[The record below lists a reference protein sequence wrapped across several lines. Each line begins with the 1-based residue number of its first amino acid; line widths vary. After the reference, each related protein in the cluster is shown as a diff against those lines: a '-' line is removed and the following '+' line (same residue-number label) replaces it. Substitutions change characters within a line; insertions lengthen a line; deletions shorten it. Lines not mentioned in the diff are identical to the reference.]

1 MPIFRFAFLISAFAY
16 FMPISMVQGQ
26 INLYSGYDAT
36 RQYAI
41 GDFIAVENVD
51 SNVTYRVDGNSA
63 GDVPP
68 VGTPVTDTNY
78 FTSLAEETPDEG
90 PTTARPDDPT
100 QAVQNSQPG
109 VPGGG
114 ATSTTIRFLGIS
126 TRGIV
131 SFGQSMY
138 GGIDVL
144 GSGKKKIAFFG
155 RGASMDNVTNY
166 VTDPT
171 ISIYK
176 DKTGNEDWEFITTN
190 DNWGT
195 LTETGG
201 AYSIESIS
209 TVSSSQGV
217 TMPTSVGESGI
228 VLTVDSG
235 FRYAAILSSS
245 ANFSQEA
252 IIEAYEIVEANT
264 SVTSSFLG
272 ISTRGMVSF
281 GQSMYGGIDVLG
293 SGKKKIAFFGRG
305 ASMDNVTNYVTDP
318 TISIYKDTTGNEDW
332 EFITTNDNWGTLTET
347 GGTYSIESIS
357 TVSSSQGVTMP
368 TSVSE
373 SGVVLTVD
381 AGFRYA
387 AILSSSSGLVQEAI
401 IEAYEVD

>member
-1 MPIFRFAFLISAFAY
+1 
-16 FMPISMVQGQ
+16 
-26 INLYSGYDAT
+26 
-36 RQYAI
+36 
-41 GDFIAVENVD
+41 
-51 SNVTYRVDGNSA
+51 
-63 GDVPP
+63 
-68 VGTPVTDTNY
+68 
-78 FTSLAEETPDEG
+78 
-90 PTTARPDDPT
+90 
-100 QAVQNSQPG
+100 
-109 VPGGG
+109 
-114 ATSTTIRFLGIS
+114 
-126 TRGIV
+126 
-131 SFGQSMY
+131 
-138 GGIDVL
+138 
-144 GSGKKKIAFFG
+144 
-155 RGASMDNVTNY
+155 
-166 VTDPT
+166 
-171 ISIYK
+171 
-176 DKTGNEDWEFITTN
+176 
-190 DNWGT
+190 
-195 LTETGG
+195 
-201 AYSIESIS
+201 
-209 TVSSSQGV
+209 
-217 TMPTSVGESGI
+217 MPTSVGESGV

-305 ASMDNVTNYVTDP
+305 ASMKDVTNYVTDP
-318 TISIYKDTTGNEDW
+318 TISIYKDKTGNEDW
-332 EFITTNDNWGTLTET
+332 EFITTNDNWGTLQET

-368 TSVSE
+368 TTSSE

>member
-26 INLYSGYDAT
+26 INLYSGYEAT

-51 SNVTYRVDGNSA
+51 SNVTYRVDGNPA

-109 VPGGG
+109 VPGQGG

-155 RGASMDNVTNY
+155 RGASMHNVSNF
-166 VTDPT
+166 VSDPT
-171 ISIYK
+171 ICRFTKI
-176 DKTGNEDWEFITTN
+176 
-190 DNWGT
+190 
-195 LTETGG
+195 
-201 AYSIESIS
+201 
-209 TVSSSQGV
+209 QRV
-217 TMPTSVGESGI
+217 TKI
-228 VLTVDSG
+228 
-235 FRYAAILSSS
+235 
-245 ANFSQEA
+245 
-252 IIEAYEIVEANT
+252 
-264 SVTSSFLG
+264 
-272 ISTRGMVSF
+272 
-281 GQSMYGGIDVLG
+281 G
-293 SGKKKIAFFGRG
+293 S
-305 ASMDNVTNYVTDP
+305 
-318 TISIYKDTTGNEDW
+318 
-332 EFITTNDNWGTLTET
+332 
-347 GGTYSIESIS
+347 
-357 TVSSSQGVTMP
+357 
-368 TSVSE
+368 
-373 SGVVLTVD
+373 
-381 AGFRYA
+381 
-387 AILSSSSGLVQEAI
+387 
-401 IEAYEVD
+401 

>member
-1 MPIFRFAFLISAFAY
+1 MPIFRFALLISALAY
-16 FMPISMVQGQ
+16 FIPLSMVQGE
-26 INLYSGYDAT
+26 INLYSGYDAG

-90 PTTARPDDPT
+90 PTTARPDDPS

-114 ATSTTIRFLGIS
+114 ATSSTIRFLGIS
-126 TRGIV
+126 TRGMV
-131 SFGQSMY
+131 SYGQSMY

-171 ISIYK
+171 ISILK
-176 DKTGNEDWEFITTN
+176 DTTGNEDWELITTN

-217 TMPTSVGESGI
+217 TMPTS
-228 VLTVDSG
+228 
-235 FRYAAILSSS
+235 A
-245 ANFSQEA
+245 
-252 IIEAYEIVEANT
+252 
-264 SVTSSFLG
+264 
-272 ISTRGMVSF
+272 
-281 GQSMYGGIDVLG
+281 
-293 SGKKKIAFFGRG
+293 
-305 ASMDNVTNYVTDP
+305 
-318 TISIYKDTTGNEDW
+318 
-332 EFITTNDNWGTLTET
+332 
-347 GGTYSIESIS
+347 
-357 TVSSSQGVTMP
+357 
-368 TSVSE
+368 SE

-387 AILSSSSGLVQEAI
+387 AVLSSSSGLVQEAI